1 MQPESEKDEE
11 RNPFLRRQ
19 SCESGTGTPYESE
32 SRQDEMDPQLHTIA
46 AIPSSTAAP
55 SFQDIIG
62 PEYIL

>member
-19 SCESGTGTPYESE
+19 SCESVQGHQM
-32 SRQDEMDPQLHTIA
+32 RQDEMDPQLHTIA